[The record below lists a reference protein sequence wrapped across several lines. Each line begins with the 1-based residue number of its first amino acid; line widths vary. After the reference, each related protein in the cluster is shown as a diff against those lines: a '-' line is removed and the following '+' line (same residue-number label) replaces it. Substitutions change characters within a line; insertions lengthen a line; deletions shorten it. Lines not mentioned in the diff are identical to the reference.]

1 MKGKNR
7 RSGGVVHM
15 EYLIHIQE
23 IKPWPP
29 SQSLRSLRSVL
40 IQWENGDRS
49 SGSTGVVSPSLGPNS
64 APGEAKL
71 EFNESFR
78 LPVTLS
84 RDMSIRN
91 STAAVFQKN
100 CLEFHLH
107 ETRRDKTTKGQL
119 LGTAIIDLADCGV
132 LRETLSI
139 RTPLNCQRN
148 YRNTDQPLLFIQI
161 EPVEKSRPKSS
172 LKDSLT
178 KGNNGSESVSALM
191 NGEYAEEAEIT
202 SFTDDDVSSHSSVAA
217 VTTSSESSACMPPEH
232 EEEGNCQGHELS
244 DLGGREVAAPGTNG
258 PAQNSGSNDKEHE
271 HPLTSET
278 RVEKLNVMEQDAY
291 ERLERSSSY
300 VSSMDVSSEVGSPV
314 NGHTSI
320 TSTPNHRSA
329 TTPKQVA
336 SLNAD
341 SSSPTLEENSKSRSR
356 ISDDENLDQES
367 CEKVANCRNMST
379 VVQRNN
385 NESDFDIYSSN
396 TTSLDS
402 NYLVDTN
409 PSFGLE
415 TKDKLSES
423 CEEVDKSR
431 VLEGGSDNYYSSIQD
446 QHGNEMFHSDKQYHV
461 EDESVAEG
469 SKDQVLLSSNSYS
482 FGGSDNGMKG
492 NVLKNERL
500 KNVRSVRSSADS
512 VRNIGSLGNN
522 HLIEVKENGVN
533 GDAQNNGANIRSSD
547 RKDAK
552 VYPREARNAILDNK
566 IEHLENKIKMLEGEL
581 REAAAIEAALY
592 SVVAEHGSS
601 MSKVHAPARRLS
613 RLYLHACKENFQAR
627 RAGAAKSAVSG
638 LVLVAKACGNDV
650 PRLTFWLS
658 NSIVLRTIISK
669 TTKGMTPSNPS
680 GSSTRRRNGEGN
692 GKVTQPLLWRGFS
705 PRKNENTAFEYGGI
719 GSWDDPNMFTS
730 ALEKVEAWIF
740 SRIVESIWWQS
751 LTPHMQL
758 ADAKATCKDSA
769 KNYKNM
775 SSSCDQE
782 QGNLSLGIW
791 KNAFREAC
799 ERLCP
804 IRAGGHECG
813 CLSVLPRLIMEQ
825 CVARL
830 DVAMFN
836 AILRESDDDI
846 PTDPVSDPISDP
858 KVLPIPPGQSSFGAG
873 AQLKTAIGNWSRWLT
888 DLFGMD
894 DDDPLED
901 RDENDLDSNDG
912 SQNTLKSFHLLNALS
927 DLLMLPKDMLL
938 NASIRKEVC
947 PMFSASLIKK
957 ILDNFVPDEF
967 CPDPIPTDVFEALD
981 SQDDL
986 EDENESINNFPCNA
1000 APIAYSPPSSTTITS
1015 ITGEIGSE
1023 SQLRR
1028 SKSSVVRKS
1037 YTSEDELDEINYPLS
1052 SILNSGSSSPAS
1064 SKPNW
1069 KWKDSR
1075 DESAVRY
1082 ELLRDVWMNSE

>member
-7 RSGGVVHM
+7 RSGGAIHM

-40 IQWENGDRS
+40 IQWENGERS

-64 APGEAKL
+64 AAGEGKL

-161 EPVEKSRPKSS
+161 EPVEKSCPKSS
-172 LKDSLT
+172 LKDSLSKEVT
-178 KGNNGSESVSALM
+178 KGNNGSESISELM
-191 NGEYAEEAEIT
+191 NGEYAEEAEIA
-202 SFTDDDVSSHSSVAA
+202 SSTDDDVSSHSSAAA

-232 EEEGNCQGHELS
+232 EEN
-244 DLGGREVAAPGTNG
+244 APNG
-258 PAQNSGSNDKEHE
+258 PAQNSGRNDKEHE
-271 HPLTSET
+271 HPLASET
-278 RVEKLNVMEQDAY
+278 RVEKLNEMEQDAY

-300 VSSMDVSSEVGSPV
+300 VSSKIGSPV

-329 TTPKQVA
+329 TTPKQAA

-341 SSSPTLEENSKSRSR
+341 SSSPILEENSKSRS
-356 ISDDENLDQES
+356 ISSDDENLDQEG
-367 CEKVANCRNMST
+367 CEKVSNGRNMST
-379 VVQRNN
+379 GVQINN
-385 NESDFDIYSSN
+385 DESDFDIYSSN

-402 NYLVDTN
+402 NYLVDKN
-409 PSFGLE
+409 PSFGLG
-415 TKDKLSES
+415 TKDNLS
-423 CEEVDKSR
+423 
-431 VLEGGSDNYYSSIQD
+431 
-446 QHGNEMFHSDKQYHV
+446 EMFHSDKQYHV
-461 EDESVAEG
+461 EDESVAQG
-469 SKDQVLLSSNSYS
+469 VKDQVNLSSNSYS
-482 FGGSDNGMKG
+482 LGGLDNGMKG

-500 KNVRSVRSSADS
+500 KHVRSVRSSADS
-512 VRNIGSLGNN
+512 VRSIGSLGNN
-522 HLIEVKENGVN
+522 HLAEVKENGVN
-533 GDAQNNGANIRSSD
+533 GDTQNNGGNIRSSD

-552 VYPREARNAILDNK
+552 VYPREARNAILDNN

-601 MSKVHAPARRLS
+601 TSKVHAPARRLS
-613 RLYLHACKENFQAR
+613 RLYLHACKENLQAR

-638 LVLVAKACGNDV
+638 LALVAKACGNDV

-680 GSSTRRRNGEGN
+680 GSSTSRRNGEGN
-692 GKVTQPLLWRGFS
+692 DKVTQPLLWRGFS
-705 PRKNENTAFEYGGI
+705 HRKTENTAFEYGGI
-719 GSWDDPNMFTS
+719 GNWDDPNVFTS

-758 ADAKATCKDSA
+758 ADAKITHKDSA
-769 KNYKNM
+769 KNYTNM

-782 QGNLSLGIW
+782 WGNLSLDIW

-813 CLSVLPRLIMEQ
+813 CLSVLPKLIMEQ

-888 DLFGMD
+888 GLFGMD

-901 RDENDLDSNDG
+901 IDDNDLDSNDE
-912 SQNTLKSFHLLNALS
+912 SQNTFKSFHLLNALS

-986 EDENESINNFPCNA
+986 EDENESISNFPCNA
-1000 APIAYSPPSSTTITS
+1000 APTAYSPPPAATITN
-1015 ITGEIGSE
+1015 ITGEFGSE

-1037 YTSEDELDEINYPLS
+1037 YTSDDELDELNYPLS
-1052 SILNSGSSSPAS
+1052 SILNIGSSSSAS
-1064 SKPNW
+1064 TNSNRKG
-1069 KWKDSR
+1069 KDSR
-1075 DESAVRY
+1075 DESAIRY

>member
-7 RSGGVVHM
+7 RSGGAVHM

-29 SQSLRSLRSVL
+29 SQSLRLLRSVL
-40 IQWENGDRS
+40 IQWENGERA
-49 SGSTGVVSPSLGPNS
+49 SGSTGIVSPSLSPS
-64 APGEAKL
+64 SVAGEGKL
-71 EFNESFR
+71 EFNESFK

-91 STAAVFQKN
+91 STAEVFQKN
-100 CLEFHLH
+100 CLEFHLY
-107 ETRRDKTTKGQL
+107 ETRRDKTVKGQL

-161 EPVEKSRPKSS
+161 EPVEKSYPRSS
-172 LKDSLT
+172 LKDSLS
-178 KGNNGSESVSALM
+178 KGVPKDNNGNESVSALM
-191 NGEYAEEAEIT
+191 NGEYAEEAEIA
-202 SFTDDDVSSHSSVAA
+202 SFSDDDVSSHSSVAA
-217 VTTSSESSACMPPEH
+217 VTTSSESSACMPPEQ
-232 EEEGNCQGHELS
+232 EE
-244 DLGGREVAAPGTNG
+244 NG
-258 PAQNSGSNDKEHE
+258 PNGSVQNSGRNDKGY
-271 HPLTSET
+271 HPLASET

-291 ERLERSSSY
+291 QRLERSSSY
-300 VSSMDVSSEVGSPV
+300 VSSMDVLSEVESPV
-314 NGHTSI
+314 NGPTSI
-320 TSTPNHRSA
+320 TSIPQYGSV

-341 SSSPTLEENSKSRSR
+341 SSSPVLE
-356 ISDDENLDQES
+356 ENLDQEG
-367 CEKVANCRNMST
+367 CEKVANSRQMGT
-379 VVQRNN
+379 VVQINS
-385 NESDFDIYSSN
+385 NESDFDIYSRT
-396 TTSLDS
+396 TTSLGSD
-402 NYLVDTN
+402 YLNKN
-409 PSFGLE
+409 PSIGLE
-415 TKDKLSES
+415 TKDNLSEI
-423 CEEVDKSR
+423 CEEVDKSL
-431 VLEGGSDNYYSSIQD
+431 VQEGGSIKDK
-446 QHGNEMFHSDKQYHV
+446 HGNEMLHFDKLYLV
-461 EDESVAEG
+461 EDESVTQYA
-469 SKDQVLLSSNSYS
+469 KDQALLSSNLYS
-482 FGGSDNGMKG
+482 LGESDNGLKC
-492 NVLKNERL
+492 NFLKNERL
-500 KNVRSVRSSADS
+500 KHVKSVRSSADS
-512 VRNIGSLGNN
+512 VRSIGFGSLGNN
-522 HLIEVKENGVN
+522 HLTEVKENGVN
-533 GDAQNNGANIRSSD
+533 GDVQNNGGNIQNSD
-547 RKDAK
+547 RKEAK
-552 VYPREARNAILDNK
+552 VYPREAKKTILDSK
-566 IEHLENKIKMLEGEL
+566 IEQLENKIKMLEGEL
-581 REAAAIEAALY
+581 REAAAIEAALF

-613 RLYLHACKENFQAR
+613 RLYLHACKENIEAR

-669 TTKGMTPSNPS
+669 TTKNMTPSNPS
-680 GSSTRRRNGEGN
+680 GSRTWKNGEAKVGN
-692 GKVTQPLLWRGFS
+692 VTQHLIWRGFS
-705 PRKNENTAFEYGGI
+705 PRKNDYTASENGGI
-719 GSWDDPNMFTS
+719 GKWDDLNVFTS

-751 LTPHMQL
+751 LTPCMHL
-758 ADAKATCKDSA
+758 SDAKVNRKDSS
-769 KNYKNM
+769 KNYKSM

-782 QGNLSLGIW
+782 QGNLSLDIW

-836 AILRESDDDI
+836 AILRESNDDI

-858 KVLPIPPGQSSFGAG
+858 RVLPIPPGKSSFGSG

-888 DLFGMD
+888 DLFGLD
-894 DDDPLED
+894 DDDSLD
-901 RDENDLDSNDG
+901 RDADDLGSNDG
-912 SQNTLKSFHLLNALS
+912 SQNTSFKSFHLLNALS

-938 NASIRKEVC
+938 SASIRKEVC
-947 PMFSASLIKK
+947 PMFSAPLIRR

-967 CPDPIPTDVFEALD
+967 CLDPIPDQVFDALD

-986 EDENESINNFPCNA
+986 DDGNESINDFPCNA
-1000 APIAYSPPSSTTITS
+1000 APIAYSPPPAATITS

-1037 YTSEDELDEINYPLS
+1037 YTSDDELDELNYPLS
-1052 SILNSGSSSPAS
+1052 LILNNGSSAPPSTKS
-1064 SKPNW
+1064 NC
-1069 KWKDSR
+1069 KWKESR
-1075 DESAVRY
+1075 DESSIRF
-1082 ELLRDVWMNSE
+1082 ELLKDVWMNSE